1 MKNTFLIKLHKE
13 KKLILVEPNE
23 VLKDSYLKKSESNLL
38 SAKILLNNGKMEEA
52 VSLTYYSMYHLLTA
66 LLFLVGIKCENHTA
80 GIVIL
85 KEVFDL
91 NNQDLYLAKRERIDK
106 QYYAD
111 FSVTN
116 TDVKNLILIAE
127 KFNSQ
132 LINFMDSLTFKS
144 AQGYREKFKNFI
156 S

>member
-1 MKNTFLIKLHKE
+1 MKNTFLVKLHKE
-13 KKLILVEPNE
+13 KKLMWVEPNE

-38 SAKILLNNGKMEEA
+38 SAKILLNNGKLEEA
-52 VSLTYYSMYHLLTA
+52 VSLAYYSMYHLLTA

-80 GIVIL
+80 GIVLL

-116 TDVKNLILIAE
+116 MDVKNIILIAE

-144 AQGYREKFKNFI
+144 AQEYREKFKNFI